1 MTNQNS
7 QQTPK
12 VDLSALP
19 FFIAATPGGTAYSQP
34 DDRFTGAVPAMP
46 TWASDVTQAVP
57 AYQHL
62 RNTSSTQSQQ
72 HQREPRNSAESL
84 SYGRPEEDQ
93 IWDVVE
99 TLKEEVSRQQADA
112 LLDLPASIGREAE
125 EALGRET
132 IAGVVAEHVGRTV
145 AAEGQIA
152 AWDAGTQ
159 RRVERFLFDRI
170 FRLGRLQPLI
180 DDESIEN
187 IHVHG
192 ADAVFVQ
199 KAGSKTLMK
208 ADQVV
213 SSNEELV
220 AFLQQLSR
228 SKGDG
233 ARDFSA
239 ASPSLHLDLPSGERQ
254 VRLHATMHPLTQY
267 PTAIFRIHR
276 HLDIT
281 LAQMIE
287 MGTMTAAAA
296 HFLETAVKAGMSIVV
311 SGVPGD
317 GKTTMVRA
325 LADNIDSYAQIVTV
339 ETERELHL
347 EKLSSRVVPP
357 IAYEYV
363 PAGESGAGERTL
375 AASMSDGLRDNARY
389 LIAGEVRRGD
399 EVEVMV
405 RAMQVGVG
413 TLSTTHAFD
422 PEDCVEALLGLGGKE
437 YGEAYMARQLGRH
450 LNFIVQMGFV
460 RVGDQDLRRITHI
473 SEVRHSSDGARR
485 VSTMDIFRLDESQGD
500 TQAQYI
506 RAPEEPR
513 IRKALTRA
521 GLAFGDME
529 EVTA

>member
-1 MTNQNS
+1 MVNQDPG
-7 QQTPK
+7 QAPK
-12 VDLSALP
+12 IDLAAIP
-19 FFIAATPGGTAYSQP
+19 FFIQAAPGGANATTQAAP
-34 DDRFTGAVPAMP
+34 DTVAARGSAWT
-46 TWASDVTQAVP
+46 SSRESAVP

-62 RNTSSTQSQQ
+62 RNSPPARAVRQPNRVAVS
-72 HQREPRNSAESL
+72 
-84 SYGRPEEDQ
+84 RPVPPNTRLEEEQ
-93 IWDVVE
+93 LWEVVDK
-99 TLKEEVSRQQADA
+99 LKAEVSQRQADA
-112 LLDLPASIGREAE
+112 LVDLPATIGREAE

-132 IAGVVAEHVGRTV
+132 IAAVVTEHVDRLV
-145 AAEGQIA
+145 AAEGQVA
-152 AWDAGTQ
+152 DWDPQ
-159 RRVERFLFDRI
+159 LRLQVEQLLFDGI
-170 FRLGRLQPLI
+170 FRLGRLQPLV
-180 DDESIEN
+180 DDETIEN

-192 ADAVFVQ
+192 ANKVFVQ
-199 KAGSKTLMK
+199 RSGSKVLVE
-208 ADQVV
+208 ADPIV

-239 ASPSLHLDLPSGERQ
+239 ASPTLHLDLPAGELQ
-254 VRLHATMHPLTQY
+254 VRLHATMDPLTQY

-276 HLDIT
+276 HLDIS
-281 LAQMIE
+281 LEQMIA
-287 MGTMTAAAA
+287 MGTITAAAA

-325 LADNIDSYAQIVTV
+325 LADNIDPYAQIVTV

-347 EKLSSRVVPP
+347 EKLSSRAVPP
-357 IAYEYV
+357 IAYEYI

-437 YGEAYMARQLGRH
+437 YGEEYMARQLGRH
-450 LNFIVQMGFV
+450 LKFIVQMGFV
-460 RVGDQDLRRITHI
+460 RVGGRDVRRVTHI
-473 SEVRHSSDGARR
+473 SEVRLSSDGARG
-485 VSTMDIFRLDESQGD
+485 VSTMDVFRLDEAKGD
-500 TQAQYI
+500 TQAQFI
-506 RAPEEPR
+506 RAPEAPR
-513 IRKALTRA
+513 TRAELARA
-521 GLAFGDME
+521 GLAFGDLE
-529 EVTA
+529 EGVA